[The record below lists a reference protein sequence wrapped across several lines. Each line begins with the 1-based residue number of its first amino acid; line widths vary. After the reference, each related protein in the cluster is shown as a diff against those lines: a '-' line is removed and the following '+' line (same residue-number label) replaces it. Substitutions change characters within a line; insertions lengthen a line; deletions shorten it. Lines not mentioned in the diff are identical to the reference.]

1 MPVLLG
7 SSPQMAEWQ
16 GSQRF
21 EELQWPTQELRALV
35 LQQWQV
41 RLEPAE
47 SQQRVP
53 EQQVPEQRVP
63 EQQVPEQQVPE
74 QQVPPSARRDH

>member
-1 MPVLLG
+1 MLLG
-7 SSPQMAEWQ
+7 SSPQLAEWQ
-16 GSQRF
+16 GSQRV

-35 LQQWQV
+35 PKRWQA

-47 SQQRVP
+47 SQQVP
-53 EQQVPEQRVP
+53 EQQVPEQQVP

-74 QQVPPSARRDH
+74 QQVPPSARKDH